1 VGSHRA
7 FRSFWWAANAGLAL
21 SLFATLYKAI
31 WEHSVRQYLKGFSDA
46 IIPEG
51 SSPRQKAE
59 AILSW
64 MSYGPP
70 RREGPNTSALS
81 TQDPTDALSIPR
93 QHLRAR
99 LTRATATFFPN
110 PELK

>member
-7 FRSFWWAANAGLAL
+7 FRSSWWAANALLAL
-21 SLFATLYKAI
+21 SLSATLCTCV
-31 WEHSVRQYLKGFSDA
+31 WEHSVRQYRKGFPDA

-59 AILSW
+59 ALSS
-64 MSYGPP
+64 MSYGP
-70 RREGPNTSALS
+70 RRLEAPHTSALS
-81 TQDPTDALSIPR
+81 AHDPTGTLSIPR
-93 QHLRAR
+93 LRLRAR
-99 LTRATATFFPN
+99 LTRATATFFST